1 MVVMMVMTAAALG
14 IVFVLMFVM
23 FVFVTIARAV
33 AIFMIVFRHGSL
45 LLLSAL
51 LFGGLFRFRIELEP
65 DLFLFAQ

>member
-1 MVVMMVMTAAALG
+1 MVMMVMMTAAAFSV
-14 IVFVLMFVM
+14 VFVLMFVM

-51 LFGGLFRFRIELEP
+51 FVGGLFRFRIELEP

>member
-1 MVVMMVMTAAALG
+1 MVVMMMTAAAFG
-14 IVFVLMFVM
+14 IVFVLMLVFV
-23 FVFVTIARAV
+23 VVTIARTV

-65 DLFLFAQ
+65 DLFFFAL